1 MFSLYSSVV
10 EVDDAERSDPMLGYQ
25 AALQPE
31 NVGGVVWEFICAR
44 RAFDLIGR
52 VEIVDTA
59 ARATSAKAVF
69 QKERDC
75 DKWCLYE
82 IGFSPKDHLM
92 EVRQRQFEEATRRLN
107 GLQIAVT
114 IIATAL
120 ATLLAVAAVPGD
132 SFLGKLLFRPAPMQA
147 PPPLPSGSE

>member
-1 MFSLYSSVV
+1 M
-10 EVDDAERSDPMLGYQ
+10 
-25 AALQPE
+25 
-31 NVGGVVWEFICAR
+31 
-44 RAFDLIGR
+44 
-52 VEIVDTA
+52 
-59 ARATSAKAVF
+59 
-69 QKERDC
+69 
-75 DKWCLYE
+75 
-82 IGFSPKDHLM
+82 M